1 MKKIIRL
8 TENDLHKI
16 VKNIASKVIKEE
28 INENLTNMVI
38 SAILRNKVQFLELED
53 GRHTI
58 NVEDK
63 EFDFEIDFSL
73 YYDEEYSDFDVEIFN
88 VEAFKKYTDDIIDAD
103 FNIDRIEDALYDIIN
118 EDVKE

>member
-38 SAILRNKVQFLELED
+38 SAILRNKEQFVELED

-63 EFDFEIDFSL
+63 DFDFEIDFSL

-88 VEAFKKYTDDIIDAD
+88 VEAFKKYTDDIIDTD

>member
-38 SAILRNKVQFLELED
+38 SAILRSKELFVELED

>member
-73 YYDEEYSDFDVEIFN
+73 YYDEEYSDCHVEIFN

>member
-88 VEAFKKYTDDIIDAD
+88 VEAFKKYTDDIIDTD